1 MEVSQKFV
9 ITAYQNDG
17 GTWETVR
24 HTKDG
29 MNSVIRQILHD
40 GNITRYT
47 VEEKASYAYDS
58 GYTHE
63 REFTHSFLI
72 NAHS

>member
-9 ITAYQNDG
+9 ITAHQDDG

-29 MNSVIRQILHD
+29 MNSVIQQILED
-40 GNITRYT
+40 GNIMRYT
-47 VEEKASYAYDS
+47 VEEKISYEYDS
-58 GYTHE
+58 GYTH
-63 REFTHSFLI
+63 SFI
-72 NAHS
+72 S